1 MVSQITTTDGAVAW
15 MMCNTNGAYLFNNPQ
30 SAVVAGSSLW
40 VVSKGGNSLTQMNT
54 DSGALI
60 RTIS

>member
-1 MVSQITTTDGAVAW
+1 MVSQITPGGDVTW
-15 MMCNTNGAYLFNNPQ
+15 MMCNSNGPYLFSNPQ
-30 SAVVAGSSLW
+30 AVVVADSNLW
-40 VVSKGGNSLTQMNT
+40 VVSKGSSSLTEMDP